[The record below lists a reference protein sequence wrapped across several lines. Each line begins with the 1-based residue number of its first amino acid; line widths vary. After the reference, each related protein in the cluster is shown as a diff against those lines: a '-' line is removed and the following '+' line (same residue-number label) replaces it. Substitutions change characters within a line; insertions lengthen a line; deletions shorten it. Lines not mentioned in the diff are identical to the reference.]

1 MEVRSGPESSPISRS
16 EMLLAAAIA
25 LEAAVILLRNDP
37 GGLSGDPDSY
47 MRLARFR
54 DGYPVFHGG
63 FFPRDNAPYGTVV
76 PWTMPMDGALAIFY
90 ALGRAFADPGGAL
103 YFAARIVSPFF
114 HVTIGLLL
122 FFGLRPFF
130 SLRARVIMA
139 GLAVTAPQLVPYS
152 LPGDADH
159 HAMVVWFSVL
169 FGVALIRHLF
179 LDAPGYRHAAAVG
192 IAAAGTLWIG
202 AEAFAT
208 IASGLCGLVLYRCL
222 VKMPPGSRTRARDLA
237 LGGAFAIALT
247 AAWLVDRPYEGLWAL
262 DVDRLS
268 IVYVSFAWLFSATL
282 IALDAYLARRAAL
295 SPSRNLIVAALL
307 GGTAFLAWIAIAP
320 DILRGPLG
328 QVDRTLFGVWI
339 DQVLEMQ
346 PIWRSIQGPAPH
358 AICLILIWGA
368 LAVLIAR
375 CSGRERSLWTACA
388 ILMVPVTIL
397 GIRYVRAMY
406 YTEVFGAIPLGLVLA
421 DYTRRYPKYIGYGAV
436 AASTCLMFG
445 AHDAAILVQDLLMPT
460 DRTRAALAATAAACG
475 PEKLAQAIAPIRDTD
490 AIVMTELNFAPWVLY
505 LSPRL
510 RTVAAGYMRNKEG
523 ILDEFAFFE
532 AHDDRE
538 ARAILEKR
546 GVAYVLICDRG
557 EKQHVDFLRDRIL
570 HATPAWL
577 QPVGASSPEPG
588 YRLYRVRSA
597 NG

>member
-1 MEVRSGPESSPISRS
+1 MEARSGPASSPVSLPEI
-16 EMLLAAAIA
+16 LLAAAIA

-54 DGYPVFHGG
+54 DGYSIFHGG
-63 FFPRDNAPYGTVV
+63 FFSRDNAPYGAVV

-90 ALGRAFADPGGAL
+90 ALGRVFADPGGAL

-169 FGVALIRHLF
+169 FGVALARHLF
-179 LDAPGYRHAAAVG
+179 LNAPGYRHAASAG
-192 IAAAGTLWIG
+192 IAAAGTMWIG
-202 AEAFAT
+202 AEAFVT
-208 IASGLCGLVLYRCL
+208 IAAGLSGLVLHRCL
-222 VKMPPGSRTRARDLA
+222 VEMPPGSRTRARDLA

-247 AAWLVDRPYEGLWAL
+247 AAWLVDRPYEGLWAT

-282 IALDAYLARRAAL
+282 IGLDAYLGRRAAF
-295 SPSRNLIVAALL
+295 SPSRNLVVAAVL
-307 GGTAFLAWIAIAP
+307 GGAAFLAWIAIAP
-320 DILRGPLG
+320 DILKGPLG
-328 QVDRTLFGVWI
+328 QVDPTLFGAWI
-339 DQVLEMQ
+339 DQVLEMR
-346 PIWRSIQGPAPH
+346 PIWRSLQGPAPL
-358 AICLILIWGA
+358 AVCLILIWGA
-368 LAVLIAR
+368 LGVLIAR
-375 CSGRERSLWTACA
+375 SSGRERWLWTASA
-388 ILMVPVTIL
+388 ILMIPVTIL

-406 YTEVFGAIPLGLVLA
+406 YTEVFGAIPVGLVLA
-421 DYTRRYPKYIGYGAV
+421 DYTRRYPKYIGYGAA

-445 AHDAAILVQDLLMPT
+445 AHDAAILVQDMLKPA
-460 DRTRAALAATAAACG
+460 DQTRAALAATAAACG
-475 PEKLAQAIAPIRDTD
+475 PEKLSEAIAPIRDTD

-510 RTVAAGYMRNKEG
+510 RTVASPYIGNAKG
-523 ILDEFAFFE
+523 IMDQFAFFE
-532 AHDDRE
+532 AHDDGD
-538 ARAILEKR
+538 ARAILDKR
-546 GVAYVLICDRG
+546 GVAFVLICDRG
-557 EKQHVDFLRDRIL
+557 AKQRPDSFGDRIL
-570 HATPAWL
+570 HATPEWL
-577 QPVGASSPEPG
+577 RQVGPGSRQPGF
-588 YRLYRVRSA
+588 RLYRVRA
-597 NG
+597 GDG